1 MLESKKYFKK
11 EDAFIETL
19 IKNTGNLYSSVLIE
33 TPNLVPEDLISR
45 DNFTT
50 EYLDSIWL
58 QVEKKMF
65 HFEGIFKK
73 RSDIYLYLSRF
84 DGQSYQLKIIYEISK
99 LNEVTLF
106 IKQLTKLK
114 QNGN

>member
-1 MLESKKYFKK
+1 MDKKDYFKK
-11 EDAFIETL
+11 EDVFIETL
-19 IKNTGNLYSSVLIE
+19 TKKTGHLYSSVLVE

-50 EYLDSIWL
+50 EYLESIWL

-65 HFEGIFKK
+65 HFEGIFKN
-73 RSDIYLYLSRF
+73 RSDIYLYLCRY

>member
-1 MLESKKYFKK
+1 MEKKYFKK
-11 EDAFIETL
+11 EDIFIEELTK
-19 IKNTGNLYSSVLIE
+19 KNGNIYSSVLIE
-33 TPNLVPEDLISR
+33 TPNLVPNDLISR

-50 EYLDSIWL
+50 EYLDSVWF
-58 QVEKKMF
+58 QTEKKMF
-65 HFEGIFKK
+65 HFEGIFKN
-73 RSDIYLYLSRF
+73 RSDIYLYLSRY

-99 LNEVTLF
+99 LDEVTLF

>member
-1 MLESKKYFKK
+1 MDKKDYFKK
-11 EDAFIETL
+11 EDVFIETL
-19 IKNTGNLYSSVLIE
+19 TKKTGNLYSSVLVE

-50 EYLDSIWL
+50 EYLESTWL
-58 QVEKKMF
+58 QVDKKMF
-65 HFEGIFKK
+65 HFEGIFKN
-73 RSDIYLYLSRF
+73 RSDIYLYLSWN
-84 DGQSYQLKIIYEISK
+84 DSQLYKLKIIYETSK
-99 LNEVTLF
+99 LSEVTLF

>member
-1 MLESKKYFKK
+1 MESKKYFKK
-11 EDAFIETL
+11 EDFFIETL
-19 IKNTGNLYSSVLIE
+19 NRNTGLLYSSVLIE

-50 EYLDSIWL
+50 EYLESTWL
-58 QVEKKMF
+58 QVDKKMF
-65 HFEGIFKK
+65 HFEGIFKN
-73 RSDIYLYLSRF
+73 RSDIYLYLSWN
-84 DGQSYQLKIIYEISK
+84 DSQLYKLKIIYEISK
-99 LNEVTLF
+99 LSEVTLL

>member
-1 MLESKKYFKK
+1 MDKKDYFKK
-11 EDAFIETL
+11 EDVFIETL
-19 IKNTGNLYSSVLIE
+19 TKKTGNLYSSVLVE
-33 TPNLVPEDLISR
+33 TPNLVPEDLIIR

-50 EYLDSIWL
+50 EYLESIWF
-58 QVEKKMF
+58 QAEKKMF
-65 HFEGIFKK
+65 HFEGIFKN
-73 RSDIYLYLSRF
+73 RSDIYLYLCRY

>member
-1 MLESKKYFKK
+1 MEKKYFKK
-11 EDAFIETL
+11 EDIFIEELT
-19 IKNTGNLYSSVLIE
+19 KKTGNLYSSVLIE
-33 TPNLVPEDLISR
+33 TPNLVPDDLISR

-50 EYLDSIWL
+50 EYLESIWL

-65 HFEGIFKK
+65 HFESIFKN
-73 RSDIYLYLSRF
+73 RSDIYLYLCRY
-84 DGQSYQLKIIYEISK
+84 DGEYRLKIIYEISK